1 MLRVMTEAEIT
12 ALLDEAE
19 AILERGGSL
28 PDTSFWKAV
37 GAVKRSPELA
47 PRLGGRIASID
58 RKAFEDWA
66 RLVVPL
72 PVGTALATGGTLLGL
87 GGVAAAYFT
96 TNPVNWIVFG
106 AGVAALLGATHGLA
120 HLIVGNLVGIR
131 FTHWFMASVFRP
143 QPGVKV
149 DYATYLVTPPE
160 KRAWMHASGA
170 LVGKAIPFLLVPA
183 AIAADLPGWFTW
195 ALGGFGVAQV
205 ATDVLWSTKSSDW
218 KRFRREMAYRD
229 GSARD

>member
-1 MLRVMTEAEIT
+1 MTEEEIT

-28 PDTSFWKAV
+28 PETSFWKAV
-37 GAVKRSPELA
+37 GAVKRCPDLA
-47 PRLGGRIASID
+47 PRLGDRIARID
-58 RKAFEDWA
+58 RRAFEDWA
-66 RLVVPL
+66 RLVLPL

-87 GGVAAAYFT
+87 AGVAAGYFT
-96 TNPVNWIVFG
+96 AAPLNWIVFG

-120 HLIVGNLVGIR
+120 HLVVGNLVGIR
-131 FTHWFMASVFRP
+131 FTHWFMASVLRP

-149 DYATYLVTPPE
+149 GITPPL
-160 KRAWMHASGA
+160 HASGA
-170 LVGKAIPFLLVPA
+170 LVGKAIPFLLIPA
-183 AIAADLPGWFTW
+183 AIAADLPGWFSW
-195 ALGGFGVAQV
+195 ALGGLGVAQV

-229 GSARD
+229 SSGQD